1 MRISEL
7 QRGDWVTLEGE
18 EMEFVV
24 FCLNESEVGVFPRYA
39 VEDVDDKIWNQN
51 ELDWEVI
58 GKKPLP
64 LSEWYNPAARFD
76 NEEAIVKYGV
86 TFRQFVPRDQVLEVT
101 CSIKESAPHVGDW
114 ALVDD
119 ENRGILAGVIESI
132 DGQSVLVH
140 FTHHKCAKASGHWS
154 ETVDLNEI
162 ILLDSTYRDLYKKC
176 ECQVADTSHS

>member
-7 QRGDWVTLEGE
+7 QRGDRVTLEGE

-24 FCLNESEVGVFPRYA
+24 FCVNESEVGVFPRYA
-39 VEDVDDKIWNQN
+39 VEDVDDKIWNQS

-101 CSIKESAPHVGDW
+101 RSIKDSAPQVGDW

-119 ENRGILAGVIESI
+119 ENRGILAGVIESV
-132 DGQSVLVH
+132 DGKSVLVH
-140 FTHHKCAKASGHWS
+140 ATQQQCAKATGHWS
-154 ETVDLNEI
+154 ETVDLTEN
-162 ILLDSTYRDLYKKC
+162 ILVDSTNRDLYIKC
-176 ECQVADTSHS
+176 ECQDGRH